1 MTRYSPDRIQ
11 SAADASRHVGA
22 VDEIPNPMVAPKAN
36 RIDESAVATSA
47 PRIAGVQI
55 KYLGGTPMGAA
66 PDSIGFTMSAQPE
79 EREYGQDDDDQS
91 NQVN

>member
-1 MTRYSPDRIQ
+1 MMRYSPDKIQ
-11 SAADASRHVGA
+11 SAAEASRHVGA

-47 PRIAGVQI
+47 PSIAGVQL

-66 PDSIGFTMSAQPE
+66 PGSIGFTMSAQPE
-79 EREYGQDDDDQS
+79 ERQYSQDHHD
-91 NQVN
+91 